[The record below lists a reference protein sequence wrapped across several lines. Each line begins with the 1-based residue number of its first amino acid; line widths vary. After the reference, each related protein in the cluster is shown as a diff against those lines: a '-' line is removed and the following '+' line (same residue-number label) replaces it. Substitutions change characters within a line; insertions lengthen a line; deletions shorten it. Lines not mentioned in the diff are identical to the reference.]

1 MKRSLLELDPQA
13 DALLIL
19 QKPNLES
26 SHLSTYGCASA
37 RVIGRLDDPVYFEP
51 EEDESA
57 GRSDLNEEMRS
68 LQTYLENGDP
78 NQVVFRVSAKHLCL
92 ASPVF
97 RRMIQGQFKESEPNE
112 QGLFEI
118 RTSEWDAEALLIIL
132 DIIHGHHSSVP
143 KRPSLDVIAQIG
155 IIADYYD
162 CLEVVKT
169 FFQHW
174 HLTMK
179 IWENYSIRP
188 SGTTGALALLD
199 PTACGLPPLPGRVKP
214 FDDEAT
220 IGLFMAWIVQDHAR
234 FRDLTVSAV
243 VTTDALVETALPIPA
258 KIFEAIYN
266 QSCQIIDYLVS
277 KIYNLKDDLE
287 AGRVG
292 CYPLC
297 SWRLREVFMSRM
309 GIRGLPMIKPES
321 PLRCYNTVSSV
332 VSIIDYLGY
341 KYPIWRCGCELKS
354 PYNLRLYTQDLSNL
368 VSGLDLN
375 DFL

>member
-1 MKRSLLELDPQA
+1 MKPPLLELDPQA

-19 QKPNLES
+19 QKPNSHS
-26 SHLSTYGCASA
+26 SHSSIYGCASA
-37 RVIGRLDDPVYFEP
+37 RIIDWLEIPPNFT
-51 EEDESA
+51 DELSA
-57 GRSDLNEEMRS
+57 GRSDLNDEMRS
-68 LQTYLENGDP
+68 LQTCLENGDP

-162 CLEVVKT
+162 CLEVVKI

-174 HLTMK
+174 HSSMK
-179 IWENYSIRP
+179 IWENYSTRP
-188 SGTTGALALLD
+188 SGTAGALALLD
-199 PTACGLPPLPGRVKP
+199 PRACGLPPLPGRVKR
-214 FDDEAT
+214 FDEEAM

-243 VTTDALVETALPIPA
+243 VSTDALVETALPIPA
-258 KIFEAIYN
+258 KIFGTSFNA
-266 QSCQIIDYLVS
+266 
-277 KIYNLKDDLE
+277 
-287 AGRVG
+287 
-292 CYPLC
+292 
-297 SWRLREVFMSRM
+297 RER
-309 GIRGLPMIKPES
+309 
-321 PLRCYNTVSSV
+321 YH
-332 VSIIDYLGY
+332 D
-341 KYPIWRCGCELKS
+341 
-354 PYNLRLYTQDLSNL
+354 
-368 VSGLDLN
+368 
-375 DFL
+375 